1 MTQKGVWRLGA
12 VAAAIV
18 LLAAVPSFAQT
29 TGRIEGRVL
38 DSSGAVLPGATMTVS
53 GPNLQ
58 GVRTSTTDQDGRFR
72 FLALPPGT
80 YTVKSEL
87 AGFSTVEQ
95 GTVRV
100 QLDSTVTLELTMN
113 PAAVTETVTVTGT
126 APVID
131 VTSTTTGARFDT
143 QLFDKLP
150 VARNFQTLALAA
162 PGVTTGGLTTN
173 GNQVNP
179 SVNGASAAENR
190 YVVDGLDT
198 TDPAFGTS
206 NVALPM
212 EFIQEVEV
220 KTGGYQAEYG
230 GALGGILN
238 VLTKSGSNKLTGD
251 VFGYYTDDNLRNTS
265 PAVPGLGQDL
275 GISRQY
281 DFGADV
287 GGKLIQDKLWFFAA
301 VSRTATDNDFLT
313 RAVLPF
319 TTEARNTLFSGKL
332 TWQASPNHQIVG
344 SFFGDPGTR
353 STMTNA
359 TRNAVG
365 IMSSNLETSNYN
377 YNATYNGILS
387 SGLFLKLSAGRSDQN
402 DKEDPRVDVP
412 WYDERVRAGTHIR
425 QNATGAN
432 CGDIDAA
439 FNAAGA
445 TPSLSGVIFTPGCE
459 GGTFTQVSGDR
470 SRNEAFGSLTWFT
483 KTGDVSHEFK
493 LGANLRRVKYE
504 DFSHYPAA
512 VPGPLVDETGV
523 VVDPGGLAGQRY
535 TLRAGGYTLIE
546 YDQNSSGTTDE
557 TALFLQDSLKFGERV
572 TLNLGVRF
580 DSSHSTGVASANF
593 DNRELDFG
601 FGDMIAPRIG
611 AVVDVA
617 GNGRSKLYGHW
628 GRFYESVPLDINV
641 RAFGQEQFNFYYFYY
656 PTNGSLPS
664 GANQGQLYYIYN
676 LGTGVRVQ
684 DNIKP
689 MFSDEMVVGFEY
701 EVAKNLSLGVKGVNR
716 KLGEVIEDI
725 SVDGGHTYF
734 IANVG
739 EQTSYSSNPVD
750 GSPLATP
757 TVFPAAERKYRALEF
772 TINKAYSDNWQL
784 AASYVLSKN
793 EGNYG
798 GLFRQDNGQL
808 DPNITSVFDLP
819 LLLKGA
825 FGLLPND
832 RRHQFKAYGT
842 YRTPFNLIAGFFGE
856 VVSGTPVSKLG
867 SHTVYGRR
875 ERFIGDRGSWD
886 TTPMVSHLDLHL
898 EYPIKMGERSELRLI
913 ADGFNVFNQ
922 AKASTV
928 DQEWTQAPAQ
938 ETLDV
943 NECGGTATGCPGANP
958 FWNLATAYQTPR
970 SLRFG
975 VKLSW

>member
-12 VAAAIV
+12 VAVAIA
-18 LLAAVPSFAQT
+18 LLAAAPSFAQT
-29 TGRIEGRVL
+29 TGRVEGRVL
-38 DSSGAVLPGATMTVS
+38 DSSGAVLPGATMTIS

-58 GVRTSTTDQDGRFR
+58 GVRTTTTDNDGRFR

-80 YTVKSEL
+80 YTVKAEL
-87 AGFSTVEQ
+87 PGFSTIEQ

-100 QLDSTVTLELTMN
+100 QLDSTVTLELSMN

-131 VTSTTTGARFDT
+131 VTSTTTGAKFDT

-212 EFIQEVEV
+212 EFIQEVEI

-238 VLTKSGSNKLTGD
+238 VLTKSGSNQLKGD

-275 GISRQY
+275 GIARQY
-281 DFGADV
+281 DFGLDL

-301 VSRTATDNDFLT
+301 VSRTSTDNDFLT

-344 SFFGDPGTR
+344 SFFGDPGHR

-365 IMSSNLETSNYN
+365 IMSSNLETANYN
-377 YNATYNGILS
+377 YNVTYNGILS

-402 DKEDPRVDVP
+402 EEELPRVDVP
-412 WYDERVRAGTHIR
+412 FYEERVRAGTHIR
-425 QNATGAN
+425 QFATGSN
-432 CGDIDAA
+432 CGDINAA

-445 TPSLSGVIFTPGCE
+445 TPSLNGVIFTPTCE

-470 SRNEAFGSLTWFT
+470 SRNEAAGALSWFT
-483 KTGDVSHEFK
+483 KTGSVSHELK
-493 LGANLRRVKYE
+493 LGANVRRVKYT
-504 DFSHYPAA
+504 DFAHYPSA
-512 VPGPLVDETGV
+512 VPGAVHDETGA
-523 VVDPGGLAGQRY
+523 VVDAGGIAGQRY
-535 TLRAGGYTLIE
+535 RLFADSYSLIE

-557 TALFLQDSLKFGERV
+557 TALFVQDQLKFGDRV
-572 TLNLGVRF
+572 TLNLGLRM
-580 DSSHSTGVASANF
+580 DSSHSTGLASAQF

-601 FGDMIAPRIG
+601 FGDMVAPRIG
-611 AVVDVA
+611 AIVDVA
-617 GNGRSKLYGHW
+617 GNGKSKLYGHW

-664 GANQGQLYYIYN
+664 GNNQGTLYYVYR

-689 MFSDEMVVGFEY
+689 MYSDETVVGFDY
-701 EVAKNLSLGVKGVNR
+701 EVARNLSIGVKGVHR
-716 KLGEVIEDI
+716 KLGQVIEDI
-725 SVDGGHTYF
+725 SVDGGQTYF

-739 EQTSYSSNPVD
+739 KETSYTSNPVTGD
-750 GSPLATP
+750 PLATP

-808 DPNITSVFDLP
+808 DPNITSTFDLP
-819 LLLKGA
+819 ALLNGA

-842 YRTPFNLIAGFFGE
+842 YRLPFNLIAGFFGE
-856 VVSGTPVSKLG
+856 IVSGTPVSKLG
-867 SHTVYGRR
+867 AHPSYGRR

-886 TTPMVSHLDLHL
+886 ITPTISHFDLHL
-898 EYPIKMGERSELRLI
+898 EYPVKMGNRSELRLI

-922 AKASTV
+922 QKASTV
-928 DQEWTQAPAQ
+928 DQEWTLRAAPQ
-938 ETLDV
+938 TTDI
-943 NECGGTATGCPGANP
+943 NECGGTDPGCPNANP
-958 FWNLATAYQTPR
+958 FWNQATAYQSPR
-970 SLRFG
+970 SLRLG